1 MKIIKGLTELFDEFI
16 DLFWG
21 VGYFG
26 WQIATAYALYVS
38 FQQDFIYAVFF
49 FILFSL
55 SGYLNHA
62 VLKDLIQ
69 DPRPADGVVFLAS
82 EKIRKRTN
90 GMPSGHAQQTAF
102 ALTIAYLFT
111 HKHLMISVALF
122 SLTVLQRFIFRNH
135 TLPQLIAGG
144 ALGFVLGYASYY
156 IMRYLEKP
164 TKNVEMTVYSDI
176 TSVYN
181 LS

>member
-1 MKIIKGLTELFDEFI
+1 MKILEGVTELFDQMI

-21 VGYFG
+21 IGYFG
-26 WQIATAYALYVS
+26 WQIATVYALYVAYE
-38 FQQDFIYAVFF
+38 QDFIYAVLF

-55 SGYLNHA
+55 SGYLNHV
-62 VLKDLIQ
+62 VLKDVIQ
-69 DPRPADGVVFLAS
+69 DLRPADGIVFLAS

-111 HKHLMISVALF
+111 HKHLMVSIALF
-122 SLTVLQRFIFRNH
+122 ALTVLQRFVFRNH

-144 ALGFVLGYASYY
+144 ALGLVLGYASYH

-164 TKNVEMTVYSDI
+164 IKDVEMTAYSEFAK
-176 TSVYN
+176 
-181 LS
+181 

>member
-1 MKIIKGLTELFDEFI
+1 VL
-16 DLFWG
+16 
-21 VGYFG
+21 
-26 WQIATAYALYVS
+26 
-38 FQQDFIYAVFF
+38 F

-55 SGYLNHA
+55 SGYLNHV
-62 VLKDLIQ
+62 VLKDVIQ
-69 DPRPADGVVFLAS
+69 DLRPADGIVFLAS

-111 HKHLMISVALF
+111 HKHLMVSIALF
-122 SLTVLQRFIFRNH
+122 ALTVLQRFVFRNH

-144 ALGFVLGYASYY
+144 ALGLVLGYASYH

-164 TKNVEMTVYSDI
+164 IKDVEMTAYSEFAK
-176 TSVYN
+176 
-181 LS
+181 

>member
-1 MKIIKGLTELFDEFI
+1 MKILEGVTELFDQLV

-21 VGYFG
+21 IGYFG
-26 WQIATAYALYVS
+26 WQIATVYALYVAYE
-38 FQQDFIYAVFF
+38 QDFIYAVLF
-49 FILFSL
+49 FILFSF
-55 SGYLNHA
+55 SGYLNHV
-62 VLKDLIQ
+62 VLKDVIQ
-69 DPRPADGVVFLAS
+69 DLRPADGIVFLAS

-111 HKHLMISVALF
+111 HKHLMVSIALF
-122 SLTVLQRFIFRNH
+122 ALTVLQRFVFRNH

-144 ALGFVLGYASYY
+144 VLGFVLGYASYH

-164 TKNVEMTVYSDI
+164 IKDVEMTTYSEFAK
-176 TSVYN
+176 
-181 LS
+181 